1 MTLVILAAGMGSR
14 YGGLK
19 QIDPMTDHGEF
30 IIDFSIY
37 DAIKAGFDRVVF
49 IIKKDNHQAFLETV
63 GKRVAPHIQ
72 TCYAFQEL
80 DDLPAGYTVPE
91 GRTKPWGTAH
101 ALYAAREFLTENFAV
116 INSDDFY
123 GRDAFVKAAEHL
135 KAQRNGDHYCMVGYR
150 LGNTLSDSGTVSR
163 GQCYVDANGMLTE
176 VTERTDIKRD
186 GKNAAYRNEQ
196 GDWVGLGA
204 DNVVS
209 MNFWGMTPAI
219 VPKLAEGF
227 EQFLSKRGGELK
239 SEYYIPGAVD
249 DFMKAGL
256 CDVRVYSTD
265 AQWYGVTY
273 TQDKDYVKASI
284 KSMIESGQYPNSL
297 WE

>member
-37 DAIKAGFDRVVF
+37 DAIKAGFDKVVF
-49 IIKKDNHQAFLETV
+49 IIKKENHQAFLETV
-63 GKRVAPHIQ
+63 GQRVAPHIE

-80 DDLPAGYTVPE
+80 DDLPAGYTVPQ
-91 GRTKPWGTAH
+91 GRTKPWGTGH

-123 GRDAFVKAAEHL
+123 GRDAFMKAAAHL
-135 KAQRNGDHYCMVGYR
+135 KAQTDGTHYCMVGYR

-163 GQCYVDANGMLTE
+163 GECYVNAEGMLTE
-176 VTERTDIKRD
+176 VTERTDIKRVGD
-186 GKNAAYRNEQ
+186 NAAYRNEQ
-196 GDWVGLGA
+196 GEWVDLPG
-204 DNVVS
+204 DTVVS
-209 MNFWGMTPAI
+209 MNFWGMTPSV
-219 VPKLAEGF
+219 VPMLAKGF
-227 EQFLSKRGGELK
+227 EQFLAERGGELK
-239 SEYYIPGAVD
+239 SEYYIPGAID
-249 DFMKAGL
+249 GFMKQGD
-256 CDVRVYSTD
+256 CDVRVYQTD

-273 TQDKDYVKASI
+273 TQDKEYVKASI
-284 KSMIESGQYPNSL
+284 KAMIESGEYPKSL
-297 WE
+297 WG

>member
-37 DAIKAGFDRVVF
+37 DAIRAGFDKVVF
-49 IIKKDNHQAFLETV
+49 IIKRENYQAFAETI
-63 GKRVAPHIQ
+63 GQRVAPHIQ
-72 TCYAFQEL
+72 TYYAFQEL

-91 GRTKPWGTAH
+91 GRTKPWGTGH
-101 ALYAAREFLTENFAV
+101 ALYAAREYITDNFIV

-123 GRDAFVKAAEHL
+123 GRDAFIKAAEHF
-135 KAQRNGDHYCMVGYR
+135 KTQKQGDHYCMVGYR

-163 GQCYVDANGMLTE
+163 GQCAVNEEDMLVE
-176 VTERTDIKRD
+176 ITERTDIVRSGD
-186 GKNAAYRNEQ
+186 DAAYRNEQ
-196 GDWVGLGA
+196 GEWVALSS
-204 DNVVS
+204 DTIVS

-219 VPKLAEGF
+219 MPRLANGF
-227 EQFLSKRGGELK
+227 EQFLAQRGGELK
-239 SEYYIPGAVD
+239 SEYFLPGAVD
-249 DFMKAGL
+249 GFMKAGL
-256 CDVRVYSTD
+256 CDVHVYRTD

-273 TQDKDYVKASI
+273 TQDKEYVKASI
-284 KSMIESGQYPNSL
+284 KSMIEKGEYPESL
-297 WE
+297 WD